1 MHILLVSVDFP
12 PNVGGVAA
20 HVYELGRELARQGH
34 SVEVIT
40 GTDATGMEGTMDFAG
55 MQVHRYRLGHRLW
68 VRRRLAAI
76 LRREVPAMAPE
87 VIHVHGIKPLT
98 ATRNLGVPVVFT
110 NHTSG
115 FLQRI
120 ERGERAV
127 RRVARMMSHLS
138 LVISPSRELMDAA
151 VTARVPGEKSVFLA
165 NGVDIER
172 FKPGLDGQAL
182 RSRWGIEGDEV
193 VVLAARR
200 MVEKNGLIYLAE
212 AAPDFLRAGVRL
224 VLVGDG
230 PEHPRVLESLQ
241 AAGLEQ
247 YSLLTGSIDNG
258 QMPEVY
264 AASDIVVLPSLKEA
278 TSITGLEAMACAKPL
293 VGTRV
298 GGIPELVIEG
308 ENGLLVPSAD
318 PRGLGQAIATMVRDK
333 AFRDAAGM
341 ASRRRVEAH
350 FSWGVIAR
358 ETLKHYKSVL

>member
-20 HVYELGRELARQGH
+20 HVYELGRELARQGNH
-34 SVEVIT
+34 VEVIT
-40 GTDATGMEGTMDFAG
+40 SVDSTGTEGVTDMAG
-55 MQVHRYRLGHRLW
+55 MRVHRYRLGHRLW
-68 VRRRLAAI
+68 MRRRLAAI
-76 LRREVPAMAPE
+76 LRREVPVMAPA

-98 ATRNLGVPVVFT
+98 ATRNLGVPIVFT

-120 ERGERAV
+120 ERGARAV

-151 VTARVPGEKSVFLA
+151 VTAHVPKEKAVFLA

-172 FKPGLDGQAL
+172 FRPDLDGQTL
-182 RSRWGIEGDEV
+182 RSRWGVGAEEV
-193 VVLAARR
+193 VILAARR

-230 PEHPRVLESLQ
+230 PERPRVVESLR

-264 AASDIVVLPSLKEA
+264 TASDIVVLPSLKEA

-318 PRGLGQAIATMVRDK
+318 PRALGQAIATMIHDK
-333 AFRDAAGM
+333 GFRQAAGA
-341 ASRRRVEAH
+341 ASRRRVEGH
-350 FSWGVIAR
+350 FSWHVIVR
-358 ETLKHYKSVL
+358 ETLKYYESVL